1 MISVERPPGRI
12 NEPRVSIAD
21 NLSKHTDPLPT
32 VQRNRFRYELV
43 RRQISPDSAPVLGP
57 LAATVVAATVVAATV
72 IAATVVAAM
81 FAVRGV
87 LHDRGV
93 LRDRRI
99 LDDRR
104 DRHDS

>member
-72 IAATVVAAM
+72 VAAM

-93 LRDRRI
+93 FRDRRI